1 MPGRIHVGIAGWAYK
16 DWEGVVYPQTLHGA
30 QRLAY
35 LAEFFDLVEINT
47 SFYRPITPAMG
58 KQWCRAVEEVNPK
71 FLFTAKLYRAFTH
84 SPISAVESTSAET
97 IHATK
102 ADERDAKAGFDSIA
116 SQGRLGAVLAQFPIS
131 FKCTGE
137 NKTYLEKLV
146 AHFHIY
152 PLVLEVRHATWNRPD
167 ILDWLAALGAGLCN
181 IDQPLLGRAI
191 KPAAEATSS
200 IGYVRLHGRNY
211 QQWFAETNVWDRY
224 DYLYSRDELQGWK
237 GRIEEV
243 SAKTDVT
250 FVVTNNHNLG
260 KAAVNALELVN
271 MLTGKKIAAP
281 APLLSNYP
289 RLQEITAGKFDT

>member
-1 MPGRIHVGIAGWAYK
+1 MPGVIKIGVRSYK
-16 DWEGVVYPQTLHGA
+16 DWEGVVYPQTLHGV

-58 KQWCRAVEEVNPK
+58 KQWCRAVEAVNPR

-131 FKCTGE
+131 FKCTDE
-137 NKTYLEKLV
+137 NKTYVEKLV

-152 PLVLEVRHATWNRPD
+152 
-167 ILDWLAALGAGLCN
+167 
-181 IDQPLLGRAI
+181 
-191 KPAAEATSS
+191 
-200 IGYVRLHGRNY
+200 
-211 QQWFAETNVWDRY
+211 QWFAETNVRDRY
-224 DYLYSRDELQGWK
+224 DYLYSSDELQRWK

-243 SAKTDVT
+243 AAKTDVI
-250 FVVTNNHNLG
+250 FVVANNHNLG
-260 KAAVNALELVN
+260 KAAVNALELVH
-271 MLTGKKIAAP
+271 MLSGKKVGAP
-281 APLLSNYP
+281 APLVASYP
-289 RLQEITAGKFDT
+289 RLQEITAGKLEV